1 VLYWVLLQ
9 GVLDC
14 ILCRPDGV
22 AAATAAVAHLRGAL
36 ASPGTLLVFS
46 HGPPSRRLPL
56 LRTARWTN
64 ITVRRGRGVCVGG
77 VGGMEANV
85 CVWVGGWTSITVRG
99 GGVWEGRMGGE
110 RRGGHEKGW

>member
-1 VLYWVLLQ
+1 MLYRVLLQ

-85 CVWVGGWTSITVRG
+85 CVCVWVDQHHGERG
-99 GGVWEGRMGGE
+99 VCVWEGRMGGE